1 MQSYPINLFGGGSQT
16 FSTAARRFIYESGQT
31 DPIGGDARVIVK
43 PDTGNEIVLRPGQAF
58 GLAPGETAANWYVRP
73 FDPTARITGTAI
85 IGSGDF
91 SDGTFKVDS
100 STGVIAVRPEGGFQV
115 ANTAAN
121 RVPVALDPLTEKAMK
136 EFPIVSYTHSRTFK
150 TSATADV
157 PVVVVT
163 AAENTNGIILEAAGA
178 FTAIMLT
185 AKETAPSSQNR
196 FDGEVVVWDISGA
209 NNAGW
214 RRIRVAAG
222 KALWARGP
230 GSSNDGSLLLTIL

>member
-100 STGVIAVRPEGGFQV
+100 STGVIAVRPEGGFQIV
-115 ANTAAN
+115 NTAAN

-136 EFPIVSYTHSRTFK
+136 EFPIVSYTNYKNAITPSNPGDF
-150 TSATADV
+150 
-157 PVVVVT
+157 VVVVT
-163 AAENTNGIILEAAGA
+163 AAENVRGVILESAHQAGG
-178 FTAIMLT
+178 IQLN
-185 AKETAPSSQNR
+185 AKETKPISKYDGDVLCWDVHHVNSSG
-196 FDGEVVVWDISGA
+196 D
-209 NNAGW
+209 GW
-214 RRIRVAAG
+214 RRLEVKAG
-222 KALWARGP
+222 KAVWACSAGNASMV
-230 GSSNDGSLLLTIL
+230 GLCYTVL